1 MPVLRTALGLT
12 ADCTTCKRWFNDGV
26 FEGTSTELIHAMR
39 AADWTTQPVVC
50 AECASKMHVWRNEG
64 QPSDTDP
71 KRRKAEAAKAAAV
84 KADARQARRRRSID
98 SVPVAPTPSPR
109 RRRRTLI

>member
-39 AADWTTQPVVC
+39 AADWCTQPVVC
-50 AECASKMHVWRNEG
+50 AECATKIHVWRNEG
-64 QPSDTDP
+64 QPSDKDP
-71 KRRKAEAAKAAAV
+71 ERRKAEKAKVAALRASAPSRK
-84 KADARQARRRRSID
+84 RRSID
-98 SVPVAPTPSPR
+98 VPAPAPPKPSA

>member
-12 ADCTTCKRWFNDGV
+12 ADCTTCKRWFNEGV

-39 AADWTTQPVVC
+39 AADWCTQPVVC
-50 AECASKMHVWRNEG
+50 AECATKLRVWRNEG
-64 QPSDTDP
+64 QPSDTNP
-71 KRRKAEAAKAAAV
+71 KRRKAEKATAAAV
-84 KADARQARRRRSID
+84 IAAAPSRRRRSID
-98 SVPVAPTPSPR
+98 TPVPAPPKPSL